1 MVRKWLWLAA
11 LFALANSAA
20 LAQTFMDP
28 VPYCRSIGTIDKPD
42 NRYTGPK
49 LPAWMAEK
57 LNLKADQAK
66 MPDVSKMVAWR
77 CADGQVLAC
86 LYGANIPCD
95 SKAFTSK
102 KPTQAVVDYCKQNP
116 DSQFVPMVVTGHETS
131 LSWAC
136 HGPRPVV
143 IRSEAVDA
151 QGYVKAYWK
160 AVSP

>member
-1 MVRKWLWLAA
+1 MVRKWLCLAA
-11 LFALANSAA
+11 LFVLANSATF
-20 LAQTFMDP
+20 AQTFMDP
-28 VPYCRSIGTIDKPD
+28 VPYCRVVGTIDKPD
-42 NRYTGPK
+42 ARYTGPK

-57 LNLKADQAK
+57 LNLKPDQGK
-66 MPDVSKMVAWR
+66 MMEWR
-77 CADGQVLAC
+77 CADGQVMAC

-95 SKAFTSK
+95 SKAFTSR

-116 DSQFVPMVVTGHETS
+116 DSQFVPMYVTGHETS

-143 IRSEAVDA
+143 VRSEAVDA